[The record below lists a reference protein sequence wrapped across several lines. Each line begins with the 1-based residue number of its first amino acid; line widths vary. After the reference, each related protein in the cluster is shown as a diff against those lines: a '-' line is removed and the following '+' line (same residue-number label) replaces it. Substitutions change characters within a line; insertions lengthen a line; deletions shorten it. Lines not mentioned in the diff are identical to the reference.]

1 MTHIHGFSTHMQQIH
16 YPIMATKL
24 YYFYKCFKSITPI
37 YLGTSV
43 SLVGQRELSLH
54 SDFVSIKAT
63 LTVITINH
71 FRLNREWKEG
81 LIKWNIIT
89 NYKSVVFFVSLSVHI
104 FPFFTI
110 LFVCSLSFLS
120 LPLFWDHSLDT
131 IYRIQIQFDSRLTCQ
146 LQVSLSCSHGLLK

>member
-1 MTHIHGFSTHMQQIH
+1 MQKIF

-54 SDFVSIKAT
+54 SDAVSIKAN

-71 FRLNREWKEG
+71 FTWNREWKEG

-89 NYKSVVFFVSLSVHI
+89 SCKSVVFFVSLSVHI
-104 FPFFTI
+104 FPCFTI
-110 LFVCSLSFLS
+110 LFFCSLSFLS
-120 LPLFWDHSLDT
+120 LLLFRDHSRNT
-131 IYRIQIQFDSRLTCQ
+131 IYRVEIQFDKHLTCQ